1 MGDER
6 STQRYGRVRMAVN
19 AGGPPS
25 TTSGIGRR
33 RAAALAEG
41 SPGYQAKRRELIH
54 AAATVFAEK
63 GFEAATLNDI
73 AERVG
78 TDRATLYYYFGSKQ
92 ELLQEA
98 VRGGVEANLVEVERI
113 LRLDEAPDEKLRLI
127 VERLL
132 SSYENDYPYMYV
144 YIQEDMRKVASEH
157 SAWAKEMTRQTR
169 RFESISL
176 QLIKQAIAE
185 GRFRDDIEPD
195 LAANALFGMINWT
208 HRWFKPG
215 KRRRAEDLS
224 ASFWAIFF
232 DGMSSTG

>member
-1 MGDER
+1 L
-6 STQRYGRVRMAVN
+6 AVN
-19 AGGPPS
+19 TGGSRS

-41 SPGYQAKRRELIH
+41 SPGYQAKRSELIH

-113 LRLDEAPDEKLRLI
+113 LKLEEAPDEKLRLI

-132 SSYENDYPYMYV
+132 SSYETDYPYMYV

-157 SAWAKEMTRQTR
+157 SAWAKEMTRLTR

-176 QLIKQAIAE
+176 QLIKQAMAE

-215 KRRRAEDLS
+215 RRRKAEDLS
-224 ASFWAIFF
+224 ASFWTIFS
-232 DGMSSTG
+232 DGMTNPG

>member
-1 MGDER
+1 MSVTGGSR
-6 STQRYGRVRMAVN
+6 SK
-19 AGGPPS
+19 
-25 TTSGIGRR
+25 SGIGRR

-41 SPGYQAKRRELIH
+41 SPGYQAKRSELIH

-113 LRLDEAPDEKLRLI
+113 LKLEEAPDEKLRLI

-132 SSYENDYPYMYV
+132 FSYETDYPYMYV

-157 SAWAKEMTRQTR
+157 SAWAKEMIRLTR

-185 GRFRDDIEPD
+185 GRFRDDLEPE
-195 LAANALFGMINWT
+195 LAANALFGMVNWT

-215 KRRRAEDLS
+215 KRRKAVDLS
-224 ASFWAIFF
+224 ASFWAIFSE
-232 DGMSSTG
+232 GMSNPG

>member
-1 MGDER
+1 M
-6 STQRYGRVRMAVN
+6 SLNT
-19 AGGPPS
+19 GGPRAS
-25 TTSGIGRR
+25 TSRIGRR

-41 SPGYQAKRRELIH
+41 SPGYQAKRSELIH

-78 TDRATLYYYFGSKQ
+78 SDRATLYYYFGSKQ

-98 VRGGVEANLVEVERI
+98 VRGGVEANVVELERI
-113 LRLDEAPDEKLRLI
+113 LKLDKAPDAKLRLV

-132 SSYENDYPYMYV
+132 SSYETDYPYMYV
-144 YIQEDMRKVASEH
+144 YIQEDMRKVASQH
-157 SAWAKEMTRQTR
+157 SAWAKEMTRLTR
-169 RFESISL
+169 RVESISL
-176 QLIKQAIAE
+176 QLIKEAVAD
-185 GRFRDDIEPD
+185 GSFRTDIPPD

-215 KRRRAEDLS
+215 RRQKAEDLG
-224 ASFWAIFF
+224 ASFWAIFS
-232 DGMSSTG
+232 DGMSNHR

>member
-1 MGDER
+1 
-6 STQRYGRVRMAVN
+6 MAVN
-19 AGGPPS
+19 AGGSRS

-41 SPGYQAKRRELIH
+41 SAGYQAKRSELIH

-98 VRGGVEANLVEVERI
+98 VRGGVEANLAEVERI
-113 LRLDEAPDEKLRLI
+113 LKLDETPDGKLRLI

-132 SSYENDYPYMYV
+132 FSYEADYPYMYV

-157 SAWAKEMTRQTR
+157 SAWAKEMTKLTR
-169 RFESISL
+169 RFESTSL
-176 QLIKQAIAE
+176 QLIKQAVEE
-185 GRFRDDIEPD
+185 GRFRDDVAPE

-215 KRRRAEDLS
+215 KRRRADDLS
-224 ASFWAIFF
+224 AAFWAIFV
-232 DGMSSTG
+232 DGMSEPA